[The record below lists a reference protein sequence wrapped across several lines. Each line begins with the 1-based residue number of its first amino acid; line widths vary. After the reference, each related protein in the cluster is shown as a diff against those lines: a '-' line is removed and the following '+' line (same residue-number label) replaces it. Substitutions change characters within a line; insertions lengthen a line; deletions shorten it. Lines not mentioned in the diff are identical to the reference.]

1 MAVRTVGSGS
11 TLSNELDDL
20 LVVINK
26 LKDNNTNLIEAKD
39 VRDSIYTLWLRS
51 EDANG
56 SNETTF
62 VNSDPVPVKVGGID
76 AGTTFENPTDMQE
89 MWNKL
94 LYPYI
99 PLSSS
104 LTLSG
109 ASIREFGNPSG
120 LSTNSLTLNWSV
132 DKKTNPITL
141 ITVDGQIFIPTGLDQ
156 SGTKLTSGTH
166 SVTGNSQETNQF
178 SMSSSDGTETSN
190 SSVNLIWQNR
200 IYWGR
205 IDLSSL
211 NNPNLS
217 SLNNPNLSSNPG
229 AVVAISGLV
238 TSELIKGLKGAG
250 VGKGNELSNSKN
262 KNYNGIN
269 GGGQHLI
276 FAWPSSVSGS
286 KTPSFTVNG
295 QPNSAFTRVRTD
307 WTFENIHGFVS
318 NYEIWITNT
327 VQNSPIGTFQ
337 IS

>member
-26 LKDNNTNLIEAKD
+26 LKDNNTNLIAAKD

-120 LSTNSLTLNWSV
+120 LSTNSLTLNWRVGKVSE
-132 DKKTNPITL
+132 TITS
-141 ITVDGQIFIPTGLDQ
+141 IIVDGQSFVPTGLDQ
-156 SGTKLTSGTH
+156 IGTKSTTGTH
-166 SVTGNSQETNQF
+166 SVTGSIEEINTF

-217 SLNNPNLSSNPG
+217 SNPG
-229 AVVAISGLV
+229 AVTAISALV
-238 TSELIKGLKGAG
+238 TPLLVRSLGGAD
-250 VGKGNELSNSKN
+250 VGNGNELSNSKN

-307 WTFENIHGFVS
+307 WAFENIHGFVS

>member
-1 MAVRTVGSGS
+1 MAARTVGSGS

-26 LKDNNTNLIEAKD
+26 LKDNNTNLIAAKD
-39 VRDSIYTLWLRS
+39 IRDSIYTLWLRS

-56 SNETTF
+56 SNDTTF

-120 LSTNSLTLNWSV
+120 LSTNSLTLNWRVGKVSE
-132 DKKTNPITL
+132 TITS
-141 ITVDGQIFIPTGLDQ
+141 IIVDGQSFVPTGLDQ

-166 SVTGNSQETNQF
+166 SVTGSSQETNQF

-200 IYWGR
+200 IYWGT
-205 IDLSSL
+205 I
-211 NNPNLS
+211 NLS

-238 TSELIKGLKGAG
+238 TSELIKGLN
-250 VGKGNELSNSKN
+250 GNELSNSKN